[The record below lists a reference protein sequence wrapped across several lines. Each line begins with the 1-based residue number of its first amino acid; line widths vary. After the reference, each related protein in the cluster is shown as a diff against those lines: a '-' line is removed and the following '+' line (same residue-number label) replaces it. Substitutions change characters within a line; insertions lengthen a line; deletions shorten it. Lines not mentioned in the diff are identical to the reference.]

1 MLWVKI
7 FGETDQLDRHFY
19 FNLRIDH
26 VQYYMKGKCCRFKFL
41 DKIFR
46 DKGKSFTFIPFSLL
60 ACAVVYKK
68 QAGMQVQLSGDS
80 AIWYTESKCCTN
92 PFRVSFWW
100 LMSATNRP
108 WHCLCNQSVPL
119 MYNNNTNTCIV

>member
-1 MLWVKI
+1 MSLNLWGNRSI
-7 FGETDQLDRHFY
+7 RSTLLFQSPYWSCT
-19 FNLRIDH
+19 I
-26 VQYYMKGKCCRFKFL
+26 YYMKGKCCGFKFL

-119 MYNNNTNTCIV
+119 LYNNNTNTCIV